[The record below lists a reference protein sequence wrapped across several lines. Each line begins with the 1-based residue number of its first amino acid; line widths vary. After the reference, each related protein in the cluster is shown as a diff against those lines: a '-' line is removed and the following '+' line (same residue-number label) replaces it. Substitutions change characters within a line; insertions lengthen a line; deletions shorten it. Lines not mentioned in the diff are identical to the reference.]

1 MGTGNPRGRR
11 PGRPPLLAWGAGMV
25 TVLPPPCS
33 FCCCVSTTEGIFLS
47 RGRKI
52 NTDYISVSP
61 LSVQSSSL
69 TLSICSVPS
78 GCEPHLISRRK
89 GSAWD
94 SAQGSRLGCLQV
106 LRALEEQG
114 WGRVWG
120 CRGGTVSDA
129 KGLESLRGWPELLL
143 NGLVTCGSYTTCPA
157 PE

>member
-1 MGTGNPRGRR
+1 MGTENPRGRR
-11 PGRPPLLAWGAGMV
+11 PGRPPLLAWGARLV
-25 TVLPPPCS
+25 TVLPPTCS

-47 RGRKI
+47 LGRKI

-69 TLSICSVPS
+69 TLSICGVPS

-120 CRGGTVSDA
+120 CRGGAVSDA
-129 KGLESLRGWPELLL
+129 EGLASLRGWPELLL